1 VLCFSITIFLTVIC
15 LRTSK
20 LSKEQKVHALLTVAS
35 FSSLLSVALCQIL
48 GTIIAG
54 TNHRITVVF
63 SLERGILMVAL

>member
-1 VLCFSITIFLTVIC
+1 MLCFSITMFLTVIC

-48 GTIIAG
+48 GTKIAG
-54 TNHRITVVF
+54 TNHKITVVF
-63 SLERGILMVAL
+63 GLEMGILMVAL